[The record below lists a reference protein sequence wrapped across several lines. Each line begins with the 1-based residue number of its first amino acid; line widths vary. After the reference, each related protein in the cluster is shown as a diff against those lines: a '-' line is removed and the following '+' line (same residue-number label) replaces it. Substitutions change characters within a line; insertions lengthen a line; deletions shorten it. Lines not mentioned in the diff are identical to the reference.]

1 MTVEREI
8 LEKLLKIPTVSGHES
23 EYAPKIAEALSV
35 YFDGI
40 SIDRVGNITVL
51 KRAKKPNAKKL
62 LIDAHI
68 DQIGFLVSKIED
80 GGFLRVASVGG
91 IDARTLPSSDVLVC
105 SDTPFF
111 AVISSTP
118 PHLSDSDGKLTG
130 ASEILIDTGFSSDE
144 LKSRVR
150 IGDAVVFAGVPADLA
165 FGAICSPALD
175 NKLCAAAALAALY
188 EAECEYDTCVLLSV
202 REESG
207 GFVGARV
214 GIAEIKPDMAIVCD
228 VNFARAYGVE
238 KRESIER
245 GKGPSVSISAL
256 TDKSL
261 TNEIISLAKQKEILL
276 QTVVEAS
283 NLGSNAN
290 VAAITAEGV
299 RTAAISLPITNMHS
313 TSECAS
319 LSDLCEM
326 KRLLAEIMGGKI

>member
-1 MTVEREI
+1 MAVEREI

-23 EYAPKIAEALSV
+23 EYAPKIKDALSA
-35 YFDGI
+35 YFDEI
-40 SIDRVGNITVL
+40 SIDRVGNV
-51 KRAKKPNAKKL
+51 AVFKKSKNTNAKKL

-105 SDTPFF
+105 SEIPFF
-111 AVISSTP
+111 AVVSSTP
-118 PHLSDSDGKLTG
+118 PHLSDSDSKLTG

-150 IGDAVVFAGVPADLA
+150 IGDAVVFAGRPADLA
-165 FGAICSPALD
+165 CGAICSPALD

-188 EAECEYDTCVLLSV
+188 EAECEYDTYVLLSV

-207 GFVGARV
+207 GFVGACV

-256 TDKSL
+256 TDRTL
-261 TNEIISLAKQKEILL
+261 TNEIISLAEQKEIPL

-313 TSECAS
+313 TNECAS
-319 LSDLCEM
+319 QSDLCDM
-326 KRLLAEIMGGKI
+326 KRLLTAAMEGGI